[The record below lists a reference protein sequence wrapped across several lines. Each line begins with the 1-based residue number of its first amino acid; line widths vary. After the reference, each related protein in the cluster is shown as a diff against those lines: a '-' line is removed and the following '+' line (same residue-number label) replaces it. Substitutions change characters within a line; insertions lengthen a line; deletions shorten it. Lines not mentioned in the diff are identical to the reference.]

1 MPAATQKLMLISIG
15 PVQEFIA
22 QARRTRDLWYGSH
35 LLSELS
41 IAGARAF
48 QKEQGE
54 LVFPYLPQDEFDR
67 TKAIAAPNKLMGIIR
82 TEEPHRIARSVRFAI
97 TNRWRDIA
105 EEIRK
110 VVDPYIQLGIWNRQ
124 VHETVEFYAAWV
136 QLDGIED
143 SEEYRQWNAENKTG
157 YGFAVLQVERILAA
171 RKLLRDFKQDD
182 PGELYGV
189 RKSSL
194 DAGRESV
201 WRKGVSLPHAKLGI
215 KAGESL
221 DAISVVKRMSLKL
234 IENKHMGKSYFP
246 SVCETAFFPY
256 RFKIEQSSCLREK
269 VDEYIQRV
277 NNILLSEQTA
287 GSSVATYKD
296 AMLFYE
302 RRVGDYL
309 LEHAPNV
316 SEEKRELLEK
326 LIIEELEK
334 LYRKVVRPTPYY
346 AFLLADGDHMGR
358 QLRYIGNKEKH
369 IRFSQALS
377 EFADSAKKILCKNNG
392 HLVYSGGDD
401 VMAYVPVD
409 RCLETVDQLRA
420 EFLSK
425 MHKAVPEYSELAP
438 TLSVGIVIAH
448 MLEPLEEV
456 REMAKEAE
464 KQAKKIRDALAIHFY
479 RRSGGDAMKVT
490 LPFAKNPIFQL
501 KRISCWLKKSYFS
514 KQFAFGLRELY
525 QLYDELNQEREQPV
539 PTKQLADLLW
549 MEVARLARKKKPDN
563 VSEEDINLWLEQ
575 QLRPLYDSGEEPL
588 VALKHLAEQFI
599 IALQLKEVKG
609 DYEEETSH
617 STA

>member
-1 MPAATQKLMLISIG
+1 M
-15 PVQEFIA
+15 
-22 QARRTRDLWYGSH
+22 
-35 LLSELS
+35 S

-246 SVCETAFFPY
+246 SVCEIAFFPY

-269 VDEYIQRV
+269 VDEYIQG
-277 NNILLSEQTA
+277 EQ
-287 GSSVATYKD
+287 
-296 AMLFYE
+296 
-302 RRVGDYL
+302 YL
-309 LEHAPNV
+309 
-316 SEEKRELLEK
+316 
-326 LIIEELEK
+326 
-334 LYRKVVRPTPYY
+334 
-346 AFLLADGDHMGR
+346 AF
-358 QLRYIGNKEKH
+358 
-369 IRFSQALS
+369 
-377 EFADSAKKILCKNNG
+377 
-392 HLVYSGGDD
+392 
-401 VMAYVPVD
+401 
-409 RCLETVDQLRA
+409 RA
-420 EFLSK
+420 
-425 MHKAVPEYSELAP
+425 
-438 TLSVGIVIAH
+438 
-448 MLEPLEEV
+448 
-456 REMAKEAE
+456 
-464 KQAKKIRDALAIHFY
+464 
-479 RRSGGDAMKVT
+479 
-490 LPFAKNPIFQL
+490 N
-501 KRISCWLKKSYFS
+501 CW
-514 KQFAFGLRELY
+514 
-525 QLYDELNQEREQPV
+525 
-539 PTKQLADLLW
+539 
-549 MEVARLARKKKPDN
+549 
-563 VSEEDINLWLEQ
+563 
-575 QLRPLYDSGEEPL
+575 
-588 VALKHLAEQFI
+588 
-599 IALQLKEVKG
+599 
-609 DYEEETSH
+609 
-617 STA
+617 